1 MFGRGRGVWYWLYL
15 ATWLV
20 DCPAT
25 YVPVAAAV
33 FRGLRWA
40 WGPPFRGA
48 RLVLLLVL
56 SLCGFEQVFN
66 RGSLVMSVMYPY
78 GYVLASS

>member
-1 MFGRGRGVWYWLYL
+1 MWYWLYL

-25 YVPVAAAV
+25 YLPVAAAV

-48 RLVLLLVL
+48 RASSVF
-56 SLCGFEQVFN
+56 SLCGSEQVFK
-66 RGSLVMSVMYPY
+66 RGSLLKSAVAFGPGS
-78 GYVLASS
+78 